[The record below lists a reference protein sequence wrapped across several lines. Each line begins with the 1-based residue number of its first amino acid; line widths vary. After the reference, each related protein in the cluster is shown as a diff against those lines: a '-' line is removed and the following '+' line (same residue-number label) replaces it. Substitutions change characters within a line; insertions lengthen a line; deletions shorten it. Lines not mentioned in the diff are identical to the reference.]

1 MTMPDITQLATVLS
15 SIREKTPLVHCMTNY
30 VTVNDCANVVLG
42 VGASPIMSDE
52 VEEVAEITSLCNALV
67 LNIGTL
73 HKASIAADKVALE
86 QAAELSHPVVLDPV
100 GAGASVLRTQ
110 TALELLEM
118 GGITLIR
125 GNMSEIKT
133 LAGKSVHTRGVDV
146 DPSDQTTQENLAI
159 QASFACDCAASF
171 GAVVAITGA
180 IDVISDGV
188 HTYAVH
194 NGCAEM
200 GTITGTGCML
210 SAFLGACAAVATPLE
225 AALAGVTVMGI
236 AGEIASERTQGVG
249 NGTFRMYLLDA
260 LSTMTLETFVER
272 ARIEQLS

>member
-133 LAGKSVHTRGVDV
+133 LAGKFAHTRGVDV

-159 QASFACDCAASF
+159 QAAFACDCAASF
-171 GAVVAITGA
+171 GAVVAITGV
-180 IDVISDGV
+180 IDVISDGA

-236 AGEIASERTQGVG
+236 AGEIASERAQGAG

>member
-1 MTMPDITQLATVLS
+1 MKMSDATQLATVLS

-110 TALELLEM
+110 TAPELL
-118 GGITLIR
+118 GL
-125 GNMSEIKT
+125 NK
-133 LAGKSVHTRGVDV
+133 
-146 DPSDQTTQENLAI
+146 
-159 QASFACDCAASF
+159 
-171 GAVVAITGA
+171 
-180 IDVISDGV
+180 
-188 HTYAVH
+188 
-194 NGCAEM
+194 
-200 GTITGTGCML
+200 L
-210 SAFLGACAAVATPLE
+210 SHRC
-225 AALAGVTVMGI
+225 
-236 AGEIASERTQGVG
+236 
-249 NGTFRMYLLDA
+249 
-260 LSTMTLETFVER
+260 
-272 ARIEQLS
+272 